1 MPVSP
6 GEEQEEARV
15 SAEGEAVVVVAAGEA
30 SAEAEED
37 LGGVVSAREAAGPGH
52 R

>member
-15 SAEGEAVVVVAAGEA
+15 SAEGAAVVVVAGEA

-37 LGGVVSAREAAGPGH
+37 LGAVVSAREAAGPGH